1 MTFLSTCILLHS
13 PLHTSIESFGQARPT
28 ARMAATLLSISISAH
43 GASKLQLISSFY
55 KIECGQRRKLH
66 SHTLMTFCLNL
77 TLSYNHSPQGS
88 HRKIVRWVHRSS
100 FIIRPPP
107 APIAARYG
115 PNRTRI
121 PPARIAIPQTD
132 LYVDPGWYG
141 TVVVEAEGTNEG
153 LADLQERCGT
163 GIFPPRPKNVIR
175 NPGNLKPRDGRKVFR
190 LMREKRSVSQYHS
203 FTFNK
208 ITDPAL
214 ILVVQERFGCV
225 LSERKN
231 G

>member
-1 MTFLSTCILLHS
+1 VTFLSTCILLHS
-13 PLHTSIESFGQARPT
+13 PLHTSIESFGQAQPT
-28 ARMAATLLSISISAH
+28 ARMGATLLSTSTSAR
-43 GASKLQLISSFY
+43 GVSKLLLISSFY
-55 KIECGQRRKLH
+55 KIECGRRRKLYP
-66 SHTLMTFCLNL
+66 HTLMKFCLNL
-77 TLSYNHSPQGS
+77 TLSHHPSPQGS

-203 FTFNK
+203 FTPSK
-208 ITDPAL
+208 ISDSAL
-214 ILVVQERFGCV
+214 MLVVQERFGYV
-225 LSERKN
+225 LLGRRN